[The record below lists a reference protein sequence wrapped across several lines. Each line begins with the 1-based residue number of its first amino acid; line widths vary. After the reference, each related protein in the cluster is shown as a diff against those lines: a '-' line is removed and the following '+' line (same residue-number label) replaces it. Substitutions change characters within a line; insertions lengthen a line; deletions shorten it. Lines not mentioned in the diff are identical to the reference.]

1 MKKMICAIIIL
12 SAAACRDL
20 VTFPDRS
27 DQDAIQIAFFS
38 ELMEVEPADN
48 AEAYCVSVGPWTN
61 RQDPSDDVIGD
72 LREVFGIVEPASA
85 CVVTDQGTTFE
96 GDPAGSYHIESITQT
111 GVTATVVG
119 YLRIS
124 SMASVAYEARIEKQ
138 GALWVV
144 TQMTPLDTPHA

>member
-1 MKKMICAIIIL
+1 MKKLICAIIIL
-12 SAAACRDL
+12 SAAACRDF

-38 ELMEVEPADN
+38 ELIETEPAED

-61 RQDPSDDVIGD
+61 RQDPSEDVIGD
-72 LREVFGIVEPASA
+72 LRRVFGIVEPASD

-96 GDPAGSYHIESITQT
+96 GNRAGSYHIDSITQT
-111 GVTATVVG
+111 GITATVVG

-124 SMASVAYEARIEKQ
+124 AMASVAYHARVEKQ
-138 GALWVV
+138 GSLWVV
-144 TQMTPLDTPHA
+144 TQMTPLDMPHA